1 MEEQENPIPLPETE
15 EIIVDSSRESRF
27 LEGSIWTVF
36 LIFCA
41 FSLWVSASATINLRG
56 ETIRYAAEQAC
67 WLGLGAVI
75 MVATRKVPY
84 SVLMLIGKF
93 GFILAL
99 ITLVLTYALGDEVNG
114 AVRSIRIFGLSIHT
128 FEFLKLFT
136 FFYVAN
142 YLGSRKTEIEN
153 FQKGVLPLVV
163 RIGIICLGVAFS
175 NVSTALLIGLV
186 CIFMLL
192 IGGVKIRHFLGLAGG
207 VSLILGLLLLITSLT
222 INYTNQCKKTGTTP
236 FSMAKQIE
244 SFCYKSRLA
253 TVASRL
259 GLTERDLSK
268 EKNVLISQEESAK
281 IAIANGSILGKGP
294 GWSSQRY
301 ILSLASSDFAFAIL
315 VEESGIA
322 VGIFILI
329 LYLALV
335 IHAGRVA
342 MRCSNRY
349 LIILVI
355 GLSIFICLQALV
367 HMAVNTTLFPVTGQT
382 LPFISKGGTS
392 ILVCSACFGVVLN
405 VARYTRSK
413 ANQEGIAKENEF
425 YESI

>member
-1 MEEQENPIPLPETE
+1 MEENVPPIPLPETE
-15 EIIVDSSRESRF
+15 EPLVDSSRESRF

-56 ETIRYAAEQAC
+56 ETIRYAAEQAV
-67 WLGLGAVI
+67 WLGLGATI
-75 MVATRKVPY
+75 MVITRKVPY
-84 SVLMLIGKF
+84 NVLMLIGKF
-93 GFILAL
+93 GFYLAL
-99 ITLVLTYALGDEVNG
+99 GTLLLTYTLGEEVNG
-114 AVRSIRIFGLSIHT
+114 AVRSVRIFGVSVHT

-153 FQKGVLPLVV
+153 FRKGVLPLII
-163 RIGIICLGVAFS
+163 RIGILCLGVAFS

-192 IGGVKIRHFLGLAGG
+192 IGGIKIKHFLGLASAVTVI
-207 VSLILGLLLLITSLT
+207 VSLLLLITSLT
-222 INYTNQCKKTGTTP
+222 IAYTNQCKKSGASP
-236 FSMAKQIE
+236 LPIAKKIE

-253 TVASRL
+253 TVSSRL
-259 GLTERDLSK
+259 GFIERDLSK

-315 VEESGIA
+315 VEESGTA

-342 MRCSNRY
+342 MRCSNRF
-349 LIILVI
+349 LILLVI

-392 ILVCSACFGVVLN
+392 ILVCSVCFGIVLN

-413 ANQEGIAKENEF
+413 TNQEGIAKENEA
-425 YESI
+425 YENS